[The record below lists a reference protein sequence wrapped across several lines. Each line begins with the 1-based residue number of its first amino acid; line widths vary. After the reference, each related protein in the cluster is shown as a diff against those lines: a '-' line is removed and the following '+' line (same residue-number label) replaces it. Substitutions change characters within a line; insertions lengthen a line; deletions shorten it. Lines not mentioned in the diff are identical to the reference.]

1 MNILNIY
8 KKKLRIQ
15 FNYFIGKNSILSM
28 LFSLKTLLSI
38 QAKGENNLQ
47 YSEPINA
54 LRFLSADAVQKAN
67 SGHPGMPMGM
77 AEIATAL
84 WSKHL
89 KHNPLNPTWF
99 DRDRFVL
106 SNGHGSMLLY
116 SLLHLTGY
124 KLSIEDI
131 KDFRQLKSKTPGHPE
146 YDINIGVETTTGPL
160 GQGIANA
167 VGMAISE
174 KMLAAQF
181 NKDDIK
187 PIDHYTYVFLG
198 DGCLMEGISHEA
210 CSFAGTHELGKLI
223 CFYDQNGISIDGE
236 IDNWFTDDSVKR
248 FESYGWQ
255 TICVDGHNVEE
266 ISEAISKAK
275 EEPKKP
281 SMIFCKTTIGFGS
294 PNKSGTADVHGAP
307 LGDEEIEKTR
317 EALGWQYTAFEIPKD
332 VYDFWDSKKSG
343 AEKNAT
349 WENSI
354 KSYKDKYPNDS
365 LELERRIKGDMPAKF
380 EQNFLDF
387 LNDCNTNN
395 LPMATRKASKACLDF
410 FVKEMPELVGGSADL
425 TPSNNTFSASST
437 TFSSENPSGNH
448 INYGVREF
456 GMSAIMNGMVLHGGI
471 KPYGATFLVFTD
483 YARNAVRLSALMGL
497 PNIFVY
503 THDSVAL
510 GEDGPTHQ
518 PIEHMVTLRSTP
530 NMDSWRP
537 ADLVETAVAWKNA
550 ISSLSTPTCLIFS
563 RQGTSAIERTPEQ
576 LSSIENGGYLLEEHE
591 DPNITIVASGSEV
604 QLAID
609 AAQEL
614 KNESI
619 NANVVSMPSLDV
631 FLKQSNEIQNKI
643 INPNKPVLVVECAH
657 PNSWYKILNRSD
669 KVIGIETF
677 GESAPGS
684 ELLEHFGFNKDNVI
698 QTAKSLVND

>member
-1 MNILNIY
+1 
-8 KKKLRIQ
+8 
-15 FNYFIGKNSILSM
+15 M

-47 YSEPINA
+47 KSEPINA

-84 WSKHL
+84 WSEHL

-124 KLSIEDI
+124 EISIEDI

-198 DGCLMEGISHEA
+198 DGCLMEGVSHEA

-266 ISEAISKAK
+266 INGAISKAK
-275 EEPKKP
+275 EESKKP
-281 SMIFCKTTIGFGS
+281 SMIFCKTIIGFGS

-317 EALGWQYTAFEIPKD
+317 DALDWQHPAFEVPKE
-332 VYDFWDSKKSG
+332 VYDFWDKKKSG
-343 AEKNAT
+343 ALKNAT
-349 WENSI
+349 WDDSI
-354 KSYKDKYPNDS
+354 RDYKDKYPNDS
-365 LELERRIKGDMPAKF
+365 LELERRMKGDMPVEF
-380 EQNFLDF
+380 EQNYLDF

-395 LPMATRKASKACLDF
+395 SPMATRKASKACLDF

-425 TPSNNTFSASST
+425 TPSNNTFSASSS
-437 TFSSENPSGNH
+437 TFSNENPSGNH

-497 PNIFVY
+497 SNIFVY

-530 NMDSWRP
+530 NMNSWRP

-550 ISSLSTPTCLIFS
+550 VSSTTTPTCLIFS

-576 LSSIENGGYLLEEHE
+576 LSSIETGGYLLEEHN

-631 FLKQSNEIQNKI
+631 FLKQSNELQNKI

-669 KVIGIETF
+669 KVIGMETF

>member
-1 MNILNIY
+1 LH
-8 KKKLRIQ
+8 Q
-15 FNYFIGKNSILSM
+15 SD
-28 LFSLKTLLSI
+28 
-38 QAKGENNLQ
+38 
-47 YSEPINA
+47 PINA
-54 LRFLSADAVQKAN
+54 LRFLSIDAVQKAN

-84 WSKHL
+84 WNKHL
-89 KHNPLNPTWF
+89 KHNPSNPTWF
-99 DRDRFVL
+99 NRDRFVL

-124 KLSIEDI
+124 DISMEDI

-146 YDINIGVETTTGPL
+146 YDIDIGVETTTGPL

-167 VGMAISE
+167 VGMAMSE
-174 KMLAAQF
+174 KILGAQF

-187 PIDHYTYVFLG
+187 PIDHFTYVFLG

-210 CSFAGTHELGKLI
+210 CSFAGTHKLGKLI

-236 IDNWFTDDSVKR
+236 IENWFTDDSVKR
-248 FESYGWQ
+248 FESYGWH
-255 TICVDGHNVEE
+255 TICVDGHDVEE
-266 ISEAISKAK
+266 IDEAISKAK
-275 EEPKKP
+275 KESSKP
-281 SMIFCKTTIGFGS
+281 SMIFCRTTIGFGS
-294 PNKSGTADVHGAP
+294 PNKSGTADVHGSP
-307 LGDEEIEKTR
+307 LGEDEIEKTR
-317 EALGWQYTAFEIPKD
+317 ETLGWNFSPFEVPQE
-332 VYDFWDSKKSG
+332 VYDFWDSKDSG
-343 AEKNAT
+343 SNI
-349 WENSI
+349 NS
-354 KSYKDKYPNDS
+354 KWNELLKTYEERYPNDS
-365 LELERRIKGDMPAKF
+365 SELHRRINGEMP
-380 EQNFLDF
+380 ENFHQDFISF
-387 LNDCNTNN
+387 LNDCNLNN
-395 LPMATRKASKACLDF
+395 SPMATRKASKACLDF

-425 TPSNNTFSASST
+425 TPSNNTFSKFSST
-437 TFSSENPSGNH
+437 FSNDNPSGNH

-530 NMDSWRP
+530 NLNNWRP

-550 ISSLSTPTCLIFS
+550 VSSTTTPTCLIFS
-563 RQGTSAIERTPEQ
+563 RQGTSAINRTSEQ
-576 LSSIENGGYLLEEHE
+576 LSSIEKGGYLLEEN
-591 DPNITIVASGSEV
+591 DNPNMTIIASGSEV
-604 QLAID
+604 QLALD
-609 AAQEL
+609 AAKEL

-619 NANVVSMPSLDV
+619 EANVVSMPSLDI
-631 FLKQSNEIQNKI
+631 FLEQSNEFQNKV
-643 INPNKPVLVVECAH
+643 INPDKPVLVVECAH

-669 KVIGIETF
+669 KVIGIESF

-684 ELLEHFGFNKDNVI
+684 ELLDHFGFNKENVI
-698 QTAKSLVND
+698 ETAKSLIND

>member
-1 MNILNIY
+1 
-8 KKKLRIQ
+8 
-15 FNYFIGKNSILSM
+15 M

-275 EEPKKP
+275 EESKKP

-317 EALGWQYTAFEIPKD
+317 EALGWQYSAFEIPKD
-332 VYDFWDSKKSG
+332 VYDFWESKKSG